1 MNDETTM
8 LMHVEHDVDN
18 RGFDC
23 TWLVMKDG
31 QYVQVDPWELAR
43 NALENAADGMDWA
56 EYERVDAFL
65 RSLGK

>member
-31 QYVQVDPWELAR
+31 QYVEVDPWELAR
-43 NALENAADGMDWA
+43 NALENAAGEMRYD
-56 EYERVDAFL
+56 EYVRIDNFL
-65 RSLGK
+65 NSLKK